1 MSEPQYVETRRHG
14 RTLTITL
21 RKPKVNAI
29 DYALSRQVH
38 AALRQLQ
45 DDPELIVG
53 VLTAEGDRIFS
64 AGMDL
69 KAFAAQELNPERDAD
84 PVHGWGPGG
93 FAGITEAFDIDKPV
107 IAAINGA
114 AIGGGFEMALACDL
128 ILMSDTAWFQLPEMQ
143 RGFLPEAGAIQ
154 RLPRVLPQYLAT
166 DLLFTG
172 RKFTAAEAKQW
183 GLARDVVPAAELQ
196 SAAAA
201 LAAEIAQGAPLA
213 IRAMKAVL
221 RKIETMPIEQAMATT
236 KPGKSGLPI
245 YETMVT
251 SHDAL
256 EGSKA
261 FAEKRP
267 PNWLGR

>member
-29 DYALSRQVH
+29 DYVLSRQVH
-38 AALRQLQ
+38 AALRELQ
-45 DDPELIVG
+45 DDPDLIVG

-84 PVHGWGPGG
+84 PVNGWGPGG

-128 ILMSDTAWFQLPEMQ
+128 ILMSETAWFQLPEMQ

-154 RLPRVLPQYLAT
+154 RLPRILPPTVAT
-166 DLLFTG
+166 DLFLTG
-172 RKFTAAEAKQW
+172 RRFEAAEARQW

-201 LAAEIAQGAPLA
+201 LAEEVAKGAPLA
-213 IRAMKAVL
+213 IRALKAVL
-221 RKIETMPIEQAMATT
+221 RKIETLPIQQAMATT
-236 KPGKSGLPI
+236 KPNQSGLPI
-245 YETMVT
+245 YETMIR

-261 FAEKRP
+261 FAEKRA

>member
-1 MSEPQYVETRRHG
+1 MSEPQYVETRRSD
-14 RTLTITL
+14 RTLTIVL
-21 RKPKVNAI
+21 RRPKVNAI
-29 DYALSRQVH
+29 DYLLSRQVH
-38 AALRQLQ
+38 AALRELQ
-45 DDPELIVG
+45 DDPDLAVG

-69 KAFAAQELNPERDAD
+69 KAFAAQELNPELDAD
-84 PVHGWGPGG
+84 PVKGWGPGG

-154 RLPRVLPQYLAT
+154 RLPRIVPPTVAN
-166 DLLFTG
+166 DLFLTG
-172 RKFTAAEAKQW
+172 RRMEAEEAKRW
-183 GLARDVVPAAELQ
+183 GLARDVIPAAELA

-201 LAAEIAQGAPLA
+201 LAEEVAKGAPLA
-213 IRAMKAVL
+213 MRALKAVL
-221 RKIETMPIEQAMATT
+221 RRIETLPIEQAMATT
-236 KPGKSGLPI
+236 KPYRSGLPI
-245 YETMVT
+245 YEVMIR
-251 SHDAL
+251 SDDAL

-267 PNWLGR
+267 PVWKGR

>member
-1 MSEPQYVETRRHG
+1 MSEPQYVETRRSG

-21 RKPKVNAI
+21 RRPKVNAI
-29 DYALSRQVH
+29 DYVLSRQVY

-45 DDPELIVG
+45 DDPDLIVG

-69 KAFAAQELNPERDAD
+69 KAVASQELNPELDAD
-84 PVHGWGPGG
+84 PVKGWGRGG

-107 IAAINGA
+107 IAAVNGA
-114 AIGGGFEMALACDL
+114 AIGGGFEMALACDM
-128 ILMSDTAWFQLPEMQ
+128 IVMSDTAWFQLPEMQ
-143 RGFLPEAGAIQ
+143 IGFLPEAGAIQ
-154 RLPRVLPQYLAT
+154 RLPRIVPPTVAT
-166 DLLFTG
+166 DLFLTG
-172 RKFTAAEAKQW
+172 RRLDGEEAKRW

-196 SAAAA
+196 TTAAA
-201 LAAEIAQGAPLA
+201 LAEQVAKGAPLA
-213 IRAMKAVL
+213 IRALKAVL
-221 RKIETMPIEQAMATT
+221 RKIETLPVEQAMATT
-236 KPGKSGLPI
+236 KPYKSGLPI
-245 YETMVT
+245 YEVMIR

-261 FAEKRP
+261 FAEKRA